1 MCYLLLDLLE
11 KSRVVFQAPGERNFH
26 ACIFIQKTK
35 TSIIYSLFT
44 HIYFFLKVYHLL
56 AGADA
61 DMKQKL
67 RLLDAQS
74 YHYTNQGNAATIQGV
89 DDAKEFRDVCVK
101 KK

>member
-1 MCYLLLDLLE
+1 MF
-11 KSRVVFQAPGERNFH
+11 SRLPGKEISMLVYSYKKQRH
-26 ACIFIQKTK
+26 PL
-35 TSIIYSLFT
+35 IYSLFT